1 MLPRVCHHIHGPNRR
16 QSARCPYLLG
26 GPGVPCRRAAGGV
39 SMPPAVPPRLTV
51 DVAAA
56 RAVPAT
62 PTRSLQ
68 VSCSASPPSVGT
80 PRTMRRLPQTSVSSP
95 SLPPYAAEQE
105 ACLWGMLSDW
115 PLAQCRQGRLD

>member
-39 SMPPAVPPRLTV
+39 PMPPAVPPRLTV

-62 PTRSLQ
+62 PTRSLHLLE
-68 VSCSASPPSVGT
+68 
-80 PRTMRRLPQTSVSSP
+80 RLVQCVAY
-95 SLPPYAAEQE
+95 LKRQ
-105 ACLWGMLSDW
+105 CLH
-115 PLAQCRQGRLD
+115 RL